1 VGSSAPARSLILAL
15 AIAIPAVASA
25 HCLVVKAGVS
35 FGKLRLLPDKPPV
48 TALPAFSGGVAVQPQ
63 VSFLPGLQV
72 EALYTRRGVRTT
84 GPLEIQI
91 DYIAVPI
98 LERIKIPL
106 PFPGKLHGF
115 IGPEI
120 AFRMG
125 AGLQPGSVDFSD
137 FIKRRG
143 ISLVA
148 GLDVEIK
155 RLVLDV
161 RYAYGTS
168 NIAADPAKLGD
179 NYKSR
184 AFVAMAGWRFR

>member
-1 VGSSAPARSLILAL
+1 MRSNASVRSLVLAL
-15 AIAIPAVASA
+15 AIAFPAVASA
-25 HCLVVKAGVS
+25 QSLVVKAGISV
-35 FGKLRLLPDKPPV
+35 GKLRLRPDNPPV
-48 TALPAFSGGVAVQPQ
+48 TTLPAFSGGVAVQPQ

-84 GPLEIQI
+84 GPLKIQI
-91 DYIAVPI
+91 DYLAVPI

-106 PFPGKLHGF
+106 PFPGTLHGF

-120 AFRMG
+120 AFRTG
-125 AGLQPGSVDFSD
+125 ARLQPNSVDFSD
-137 FIKRRG
+137 FIKPRG
-143 ISLVA
+143 VSLVA
-148 GLDVEIK
+148 GLDIEIK
-155 RLVLDV
+155 RLVVDV

-184 AFVAMAGWRFR
+184 ALVAMACWRFR